1 MSNTDTTYSLKTAIE
16 EARLQG
22 YYNTPDYQ
30 DPSQIQESARK
41 SGFELTKSEAGLI
54 WEWWSDRAA
63 AGWLHCDDDKDV
75 EIAIRRFIDI
85 FHPQN
90 QE

>member
-1 MSNTDTTYSLKTAIE
+1 MSDTDTTYSLKAAIE

-22 YYNTPDYQ
+22 YYNTPGYQ

-54 WEWWSDRAA
+54 WEWWSDRAC
-63 AGWLHCDDDKDV
+63 AGWLTPKDDEEV
-75 EIAIRRFIDI
+75 SYAIHRFIDT
-85 FHPQN
+85 FTSTK
-90 QE
+90 E